1 MMQILFK
8 KVGNR
13 QCLFFVP
20 SYSNATWEQAAP
32 VPYNFKYLTG
42 NASFQYCPD
51 FAIILLNN
59 KIWSEIMNEIFKKC
73 ILCLVGILIF
83 LPTPVMAEDFKPG
96 EILVKLR
103 KGVSFHQLQLQ
114 NSSETR
120 NLEMVKQ
127 FSTLSQLRGQDY
139 LLLKMADLGSI
150 SACAAADSLL
160 VLPGVEA
167 VSLNYTR
174 RLFRVPND
182 PLFDRQWGLHNT
194 GQKALITAGAVGAD
208 INALDAWDSSTGS
221 GDVVIAVMDT
231 GVDYLHED
239 LRENMWINPGEIPGN
254 GIDDDGNN
262 YIDDVY
268 GYDFAADLA
277 GHNDGDPMGIESH
290 GSHVAGIIAAKGNNG
305 IGVAGVCWDA
315 GIMAI
320 KVFRPTTPEPY
331 IYLSDEIEA
340 FEYIVKMKTGYN
352 VNVAAINCSY
362 GGTNFSAPEKDAIE
376 EAGNAGIIVCAAAGN
391 GGDDGVGDNN
401 DQTPLYPASYDLP
414 NIISTA
420 ATDANDQLAGFSN
433 YGVNSVDIA
442 APGAEIKSTT
452 LMGQGDGSAYI
463 EAYGNVIFAIP
474 MTYSGYTAQITRAV
488 YSCGK
493 GQNAGDFPAVV
504 SGNIALI
511 ERGNNTFAEKAANA
525 QNAGAVAV
533 IIYNNIEGD
542 FLGTLGAAGNWLPV
556 LAVSRANGLGLLGM
570 GNGTPTI
577 TFENMVTNYGFSD
590 GTSMAAPMVS
600 GAVGLMASR
609 YPQDDAGMRVLRVL
623 LGAKPL
629 PSLQNRVR
637 NGARLNIGSLK
648 IQAPL
653 NLQGQ
658 KVENRSLFLT
668 EYLNRL
674 TWQANPLNQN
684 SEITGYRVYRLN
696 GKRIELITELESTRL
711 QYLHRNSEQ
720 GSYTYAVTAVGV
732 DGANGEPAIV
742 KIE

>member
-1 MMQILFK
+1 
-8 KVGNR
+8 
-13 QCLFFVP
+13 
-20 SYSNATWEQAAP
+20 
-32 VPYNFKYLTG
+32 
-42 NASFQYCPD
+42 
-51 FAIILLNN
+51 
-59 KIWSEIMNEIFKKC
+59 MNEIIKKC

-83 LPTPVMAEDFKPG
+83 PATPVKGEDYKPG
-96 EILVKLR
+96 EILVKL
-103 KGVSFHQLQLQ
+103 KQGVSFHQLQLQ

-120 NLEMVKQ
+120 NLEIVKQ

-150 SACAAADSLL
+150 SACDAADSLL
-160 VLPGVEA
+160 ALPGVAA

-174 RLFRVPND
+174 QLFRVPND
-182 PLFDRQWGLHNT
+182 PLFDRQWGFHNT
-194 GQKALITAGAVGAD
+194 GQTALITTGAVGAD
-208 INALDAWDSSTGS
+208 INALDAWDSDTGS
-221 GDVVIAVMDT
+221 NDVVIAVMDT

-290 GSHVAGIIAAKGNNG
+290 GSHGAGIIAAKGNNG
-305 IGVAGVCWDA
+305 IGVTGVCWDA
-315 GIMAI
+315 GIMAVKI
-320 KVFRPTTPEPY
+320 FRPTTPEPF

-340 FEYIVKMKTGYN
+340 FEYVVKMKTMYN
-352 VNVAAINCSY
+352 VNVVAINCSY
-362 GGTNFSAPEKDAIE
+362 GGTSFSALEKDAIE

-391 GGDDGVGDNN
+391 GGDDGVGDSN

-414 NIISTA
+414 TVISVA
-420 ATDANDQLAGFSN
+420 ATDPNDQLAVFSN

-442 APGAEIKSTT
+442 APGVEIKSTT
-452 LMGQGDGSAYI
+452 LMGQGDGTSYI
-463 EAYGNVIFAIP
+463 EAYGNVIFAISLQF
-474 MTYSGYTAQITRAV
+474 SGYTPRITGTA
-488 YSCGK
+488 YPCGM
-493 GQNAGDFPAVV
+493 GLSAGDFPAAV

-511 ERGNNTFAEKAANA
+511 ERGENTFAEKAANA
-525 QNAGAVAV
+525 RNAGAAAV

-556 LAVSRANGLGLLGM
+556 LAVSRANGRGLLGM

-577 TFENMVTNYGFSD
+577 TFENMVSNYGFSD

-600 GAVGLMASR
+600 GAVGLLASR
-609 YPQDDAGMRVLRVL
+609 YPLDDAGMRVLRVL
-623 LGAKPL
+623 LSAKPL

-653 NLQGQ
+653 NLQGLR
-658 KVENRSLFLT
+658 VENRSLFLT
-668 EYLNRL
+668 EYLNSL
-674 TWQANPLNQN
+674 TWQANPQNQGADI
-684 SEITGYRVYRLN
+684 SGYRVYRLN
-696 GKRIELITELESTRL
+696 GKRIELIAELESTRL

-720 GSYTYAVTAVGV
+720 GSYTYAVTAVGT
-732 DGANGEPAIV
+732 DGINGEPGV
-742 KIE
+742 VNIE